1 MKFAQWVASSP
12 EMMKHLP
19 SLRGRTLACE
29 CELGDPCTG
38 NVLAVWADEGLPK
51 GMWRRPVL
59 KRKKVGKV
67 VQLLAT
73 VLAHPKRKVVL
84 EDDIAEFDFQRIIP
98 EVPLRFSQD
107 FTEPLDKAF
116 RKMFPEEVMKD
127 LLFRASRTW

>member
-12 EMMKHLP
+12 KMMKHVP

-38 NVLAVWADEGLPK
+38 NVLAVWADEGPSK

-67 VQLLAT
+67 VQLVAA
-73 VLAHPKRKVVL
+73 VLAHPEWKAVL
-84 EDDIAEFDFQRIIP
+84 ADDIAELTSR
-98 EVPLRFSQD
+98 ELS
-107 FTEPLDKAF
+107 
-116 RKMFPEEVMKD
+116 RKY
-127 LLFRASRTW
+127 R